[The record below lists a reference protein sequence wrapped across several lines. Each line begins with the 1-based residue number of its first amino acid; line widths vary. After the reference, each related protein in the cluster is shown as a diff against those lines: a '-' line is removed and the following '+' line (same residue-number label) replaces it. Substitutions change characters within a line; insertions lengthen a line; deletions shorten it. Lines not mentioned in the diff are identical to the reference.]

1 MATIVNQIENY
12 TIAHYGFE
20 SARTLRTFRMTELV
34 RKMFKIE
41 Y

>member
-1 MATIVNQIENY
+1 MATIVNRIENY

-20 SARTLRTFRMTELV
+20 SARTLRTFRATEVL

>member
-1 MATIVNQIENY
+1 MATIVNRIENY

-20 SARTLRTFRMTELV
+20 SARALRTFRMTELV

>member
-1 MATIVNQIENY
+1 METIVNRIENY

-20 SARTLRTFRMTELV
+20 SARTLHTFRATEVL
-34 RKMFKIE
+34 RKIFKIE

>member
-1 MATIVNQIENY
+1 MATIVNRIENY

-20 SARTLRTFRMTELV
+20 SARTLYTFRMTEVL

>member
-1 MATIVNQIENY
+1 MATIVNRIENY

-20 SARTLRTFRMTELV
+20 SARTLYAFRMTEVL
-34 RKMFKIE
+34 RKIFKIE